1 MHFSH
6 LSLIT
11 VLLPGCFAVEN
22 LITRL
27 HERCLRLICSD
38 KISPC
43 EELLDKDN
51 SVLIHQNNLQ
61 KLDIEMF
68 KTYTGTASQI
78 KNEVFS
84 RNCVS
89 NYNLRRDPQFA
100 SRAVNTVH
108 YGSEPLDFLGSKKNM
123 RNAAFWSE
131 KLWFTKFIQIRNK
144 NLAATRMSLYA
155 LQKIYSR
162 RRLYTSIVGVCLTI
176 LWDQVVNCQLYF

>member
-1 MHFSH
+1 MDFSH

-11 VLLPGCFAVEN
+11 VLLPGCFTVEN

-51 SVLIHQNNLQ
+51 SVLIHLNNLQ

-68 KTYTGTASQI
+68 KTYTGIATQI

-84 RNCVS
+84 RNCAS

-108 YGSEPLDFLGSKKNM
+108 YGSEPLDFLGSKKIWEMLLFDLKNSDSLSSFRSGIKIWRQQECPCM
-123 RNAAFWSE
+123 LCKKYIQE
-131 KLWFTKFIQIRNK
+131 EGFT
-144 NLAATRMSLYA
+144 
-155 LQKIYSR
+155 
-162 RRLYTSIVGVCLTI
+162 
-176 LWDQVVNCQLYF
+176 QV